1 MYGLYLGREL
11 FPDGVVYFSQ
21 DTHYSVVKILSVLKA
36 RNIMIRSQDHG
47 EIDYDDLYETI
58 RINRDAPVVF
68 VANIGTTMKGAVD
81 DVAKVRAILDD
92 LAITQSYLHADAALS
107 GMTRPSCGISAA
119 VRCPGHVHTGRRS
132 RPSCGISAAGSRT
145 VEGSCACSDDRRHPM
160 PWRL

>member
-92 LAITQSYLHADAALS
+92 LAITQSYLHAAP
-107 GMTRPSCGISAA
+107 PSA
-119 VRCPGHVHTGRRS
+119 V
-132 RPSCGISAAGSRT
+132 
-145 VEGSCACSDDRRHPM
+145 
-160 PWRL
+160 